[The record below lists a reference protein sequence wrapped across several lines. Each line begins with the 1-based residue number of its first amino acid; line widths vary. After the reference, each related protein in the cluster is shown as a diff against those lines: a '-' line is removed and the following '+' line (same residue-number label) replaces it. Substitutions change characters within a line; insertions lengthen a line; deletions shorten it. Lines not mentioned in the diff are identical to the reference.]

1 MTPFRLNGK
10 AGNVSSDLHVP
21 VRELPFSA
29 PRQQVTPSGICRP
42 VA

>member
-1 MTPFRLNGK
+1 MTPFRLNGE

-21 VRELPFSA
+21 VCELPFSA
-29 PRQQVTPSGICRP
+29 PRRRVIPSGICRP